1 MNEGLEML
9 QSKAT
14 KVKAVADMSIDTNQ
28 KDPPK
33 LPESLNEETYES
45 YVAEVA
51 KSILEPAIE
60 YKYNLSDVESST
72 YPVKGLCMSPE
83 GFPALKKQIEEIVD
97 NGIAGDIY
105 ETGTWRGGSSIYML
119 AVLRAYE
126 KLRGKEESR
135 RLYYGFDSFEG
146 FEPQGENQGLDDW
159 LSKEVYK
166 APLENV
172 RASFHKFGMLDD
184 RTHFVKGYFE
194 DTVPKFT
201 APNPIALLRMDGD
214 LYSSTKV
221 VLQHLQ
227 PKVQTGGW
235 IVVDDYNWQ
244 PAVAQSENTKLCKD
258 AVDQYRAENNITAP
272 MTVEVSGSFGMPSW
286 KKL

>member
-1 MNEGLEML
+1 MEEGLEML

-135 RLYYGFDSFEG
+135 NSRLYYGFDSFEG
-146 FEPQGENQGLDDW
+146 FQPRGENQALDDY
-159 LSKEVYK
+159 LSKAVYT

-172 RASFHKFGMLDD
+172 YASFDKFGLLDE
-184 RTHFVKGYFE
+184 RVHFVKGYFE
-194 DTVPKFT
+194 DTVPKFV
-201 APNPIALLRMDGD
+201 APNPIAVLRMDGD
-214 LYSSTKV
+214 LYTSTKV
-221 VLQHLQ
+221 VLENLQ
-227 PKVQTGGW
+227 SKVQTGGW
-235 IVVDDYNWQ
+235 IIIDDYRWK
-244 PAVAQSENTKLCKD
+244 PEQSEGTKLCKD
-258 AVDQYRAENNITAP
+258 AVDEYRAEHNIIAP
-272 MTVEVSGSFGMPSW
+272 LTESLGRAWW